1 MSETAVK
8 KSVEPP
14 LLENTTIRNT
24 GSATTIITTAIDPTG
39 GPGFGLFIA
48 GGRYGGGWYTVGG

>member
-1 MSETAVK
+1 MSEAATK

-24 GSATTIITTAIDPTG
+24 GSATTIITTAINPIG
-39 GPGFGLFIA
+39 GPGFDLFIA
-48 GGRYGGGWYTVGG
+48 GGRYGSG